1 MILCILFFNV
11 VWSSKKWNI
20 NQTRVGGR
28 SSFHY
33 QGHYTSTQIKSRH
46 ESNKIV
52 INWKLKDLLVFLFFA
67 QKWGMKKIVTN
78 EHMAIYLFHFNF
90 LLLFVS
96 FFILWSFAHLFVCL
110 LCLVSFVE
118 NKSASCLFVSFYLY
132 FVRL

>member
-1 MILCILFFNV
+1 MIRWSCVYCFSMLFEAAKSETWTIILPLSRPLN
-11 VWSSKKWNI
+11 
-20 NQTRVGGR
+20 T
-28 SSFHY
+28 
-33 QGHYTSTQIKSRH
+33 QGTQIKSRH

-52 INWKLKDLLVFLFFA
+52 INWKTYLCFCFFA
-67 QKWGMKKIVTN
+67 QKWRMKKIVTN

-118 NKSASCLFVSFYLY
+118 NKSASCLFVSFSLY